1 MAIGRKGEWETDRN
15 DSEFLL
21 CGFAPIMNM
30 KKQTI
35 KQGEEMEL
43 LSLLVENYEQE
54 HFPIEAPNPIEA
66 IKY

>member
-1 MAIGRKGEWETDRN
+1 
-15 DSEFLL
+15 
-21 CGFAPIMNM
+21 MNM